1 MRIHDHGAFA
11 GKECQGLGELAEIEN
26 ALTEACGWHLILGNR
41 VLIKCKKIAQL
52 RKNRFTY
59 PADLENQARSAVIH
73 LDYPAFTRCFQQ
85 FMEAGLREVHS
96 PQEIREVCI
105 RFAYAVVNTA
115 KECGTLRDEDLLVQK
130 ILHTILNAVFWEE
143 IMDAMLELF
152 ACRENDEKKTDFGR
166 ASGTESSFYY

>member
-1 MRIHDHGAFA
+1 MCWLWREKRQSVFICFYDVKAKKNFIQYLKQSVVPAFSMRIHDHGAFA
-11 GKECQGLGELAEIEN
+11 GKECQGLGELVEIEN

-52 RKNRFTY
+52 RTKRFTY

-105 RFAYAVVNTA
+105 RLL
-115 KECGTLRDEDLLVQK
+115 TL
-130 ILHTILNAVFWEE
+130 
-143 IMDAMLELF
+143 
-152 ACRENDEKKTDFGR
+152 
-166 ASGTESSFYY
+166 